1 MDNLKIFLKNGKLSK
16 DVIVFGVFFMIF
28 MIVLIVS
35 GIFSISQGAEG
46 FGTGLLIGG
55 AGILFS
61 VSYFVLKWLIYER
74 ANRAIIE
81 EMIEEASHR
90 DTLTGLISNTAFRRK
105 LEHTL
110 HDRLIEEDERLL
122 CIVIGIDRFKDI
134 NQSLGYK
141 VGDMVLVEFAKRIR
155 KILGVD
161 DLISRLN
168 GDEFAVVSVI
178 KTEDINLKLNLLKT
192 ILSDKYEIKEL
203 SQHVL
208 PPVTL
213 SVSIGGSYLDK
224 ETDVVDTSDTLL
236 KKAQVAMIYS
246 KKQGGGQF
254 SIYTNN
260 MESKNIADLQ
270 LENELREAIPN
281 KELVVH
287 YQPKYSSETGEIV
300 GAEALVRWYDPRKQ
314 KLVPPL
320 QFITIAEDIGIIG
333 EIGKYVLRD
342 ACEEIEH
349 WKKLGKDIKISVNLS
364 TKQFKESDLVES
376 IKEIIE
382 CYDIPHKNIELEITE
397 SLLMDDVLNSVQI
410 LQELRDLGIRISID
424 DFGTGYSSLS
434 YLKLIPTNT
443 IKIDKSF
450 VNNIESSSKDVAIV
464 STIIHLAHSLGC
476 DVVAEGVETEEQFN
490 ILKKKNCDYVQGY
503 YFSKPLQKSDFRL
516 KAV

>member
-1 MDNLKIFLKNGKLSK
+1 MDNLKIFLKNGKLSH
-16 DVIVFGVFFMIF
+16 DVIVFGIFFLIF
-28 MIVLIVS
+28 MVVLIIS

-46 FGTGLLIGG
+46 FGIGLLIGG
-55 AGILFS
+55 AGILFN

-74 ANRAIIE
+74 SNRKVME
-81 EMIEEASHR
+81 EMIEEAAHK
-90 DTLTGLISNTAFRRK
+90 DALTGLISNTAFRKKIEHTIQDRK
-105 LEHTL
+105 LEQ
-110 HDRLIEEDERLL
+110 DEHLL

-141 VGDMVLVEFAKRIR
+141 VGDMVLIEFAKRIK
-155 KILGVD
+155 KILSPD
-161 DLISRLN
+161 DIISRLN

-178 KTEDINLKLNLLKT
+178 KEDDVNLKLNLLKN
-192 ILSDKYEIKEL
+192 ILSDKYEIKDQNNNGL
-203 SQHVL
+203 T
-208 PPVTL
+208 VTL
-213 SVSIGGSYLDK
+213 SVSVGGSYLDK
-224 ETDVVDTSDTLL
+224 NAEITETNDILL
-236 KKAQVAMIYS
+236 KKSQVAMIYS

-270 LENELREAIPN
+270 LENELREALPN
-281 KELVVH
+281 NELVVH
-287 YQPKYSSETGEIV
+287 YQPKYSSKTGLIV

-333 EIGKYVLRD
+333 EIGKFVLKD
-342 ACEEIEH
+342 ACQEIEF
-349 WKKLGKDIKISVNLS
+349 WKKAGQDINISVNLS
-364 TKQFKESDLVES
+364 TKQFKEVDLVSS

-382 CYDIPHKNIELEITE
+382 SYDIPHKSIELEITE
-397 SLLMDDVLNSVQI
+397 SLLMDDINDSVKI

-424 DFGTGYSSLS
+424 DFGTGYSSLA

-476 DVVAEGVETEEQFN
+476 DVVAEGVETKEQFE
-490 ILKKKNCDYVQGY
+490 ILKKEDCDYVQGY
-503 YFSKPLQKSDFRL
+503 YFCKPLQKDDFR
-516 KAV
+516 KKII

>member
-1 MDNLKIFLKNGKLSK
+1 
-16 DVIVFGVFFMIF
+16 
-28 MIVLIVS
+28 
-35 GIFSISQGAEG
+35 
-46 FGTGLLIGG
+46 
-55 AGILFS
+55 
-61 VSYFVLKWLIYER
+61 
-74 ANRAIIE
+74 
-81 EMIEEASHR
+81 
-90 DTLTGLISNTAFRRK
+90 
-105 LEHTL
+105 
-110 HDRLIEEDERLL
+110 
-122 CIVIGIDRFKDI
+122 
-134 NQSLGYK
+134 
-141 VGDMVLVEFAKRIR
+141 
-155 KILGVD
+155 
-161 DLISRLN
+161 
-168 GDEFAVVSVI
+168 
-178 KTEDINLKLNLLKT
+178 
-192 ILSDKYEIKEL
+192 
-203 SQHVL
+203 
-208 PPVTL
+208 
-213 SVSIGGSYLDK
+213 
-224 ETDVVDTSDTLL
+224 
-236 KKAQVAMIYS
+236 
-246 KKQGGGQF
+246 
-254 SIYTNN
+254 

-490 ILKKKNCDYVQGY
+490 ILKKNNCDYVQGY

>member
-1 MDNLKIFLKNGKLSK
+1 M
-16 DVIVFGVFFMIF
+16 FGVFFMIF
-28 MIVLIVS
+28 MIVLIIS

-74 ANRAIIE
+74 ANRKIIE
-81 EMIEEASHR
+81 EMIEEASHK
-90 DTLTGLISNTAFRRK
+90 DTLTGLISNNAFRRK
-105 LEHTL
+105 LKHIL
-110 HDRLIEEDERLL
+110 NGKKIADDERLL
-122 CIVIGIDRFKDI
+122 CVVIGIDRFKDI
-134 NQSLGYK
+134 NQSLGYH
-141 VGDMVLVEFAKRIR
+141 VGDMVLVDFAKRIK
-155 KILGVD
+155 KILDND
-161 DLISRLN
+161 DDIISRLN
-168 GDEFAVVSVI
+168 GDEFAVISVI
-178 KTEDINLKLNLLKT
+178 KDEDINFKLNLLKN

-203 SQHVL
+203 TSHGI

-213 SVSIGGSYLDK
+213 SVSVGGSYLDK
-224 ETDVVDTSDTLL
+224 LNDDAETSDSLL
-236 KKAQVAMIYS
+236 KKAQIAMIYS

-270 LENELREAIPN
+270 LENELRDAITN
-281 KELVVH
+281 NELVVH
-287 YQPKYSSETGEIV
+287 YQPKYSSISGEIV

-320 QFITIAEDIGIIG
+320 QFIKIAEDIGIIG
-333 EIGKYVLRD
+333 EIGKFVLKD
-342 ACEEIEH
+342 ACEEIEY
-349 WKKLGKDIKISVNLS
+349 WKKIGKDINISVNLS
-364 TKQFKESDLVES
+364 TKQFKEVDLVDS
-376 IKEIIE
+376 IKSIIE

-397 SLLMDDVLNSVQI
+397 SLLMDDVINSVQI

-434 YLKLIPTNT
+434 YLKLIPTNV
-443 IKIDKSF
+443 IKVDKSF
-450 VNNIESSSKDVAIV
+450 VNNIENSSKDVAIV

-490 ILKKKNCDYVQGY
+490 ILKKNGCDFVQGY

>member
-1 MDNLKIFLKNGKLSK
+1 MDNLKIFLKNGRLSK

-28 MIVLIVS
+28 MIVLIIS
-35 GIFSISQGAEG
+35 GIYSILQGITG

-74 ANRAIIE
+74 SNKKIIE

-90 DTLTGLISNTAFRRK
+90 DTLTGLMSNTAFRRK
-105 LEHTL
+105 IEHTL
-110 HDRLIEEDERLL
+110 HSKEMAADERLL

-141 VGDMVLVEFAKRIR
+141 IGDLVLVEFAKRIK
-155 KILGVD
+155 KILSIND
-161 DLISRLN
+161 IISRLN
-168 GDEFAVVSVI
+168 GDEFAIMSII
-178 KTEDINLKLNLLKT
+178 KDEDVNLKLNLLKN
-192 ILSDKYEIKEL
+192 ILSDRYEIKDL
-203 SQHVL
+203 SEEGL

-213 SVSIGGSYLDK
+213 SVSVGGAYL
-224 ETDVVDTSDTLL
+224 ENESEIVETSDTLL

-281 KELVVH
+281 NELVVH

-333 EIGKYVLRD
+333 EIGKFVLRD
-342 ACEEIEH
+342 ACEEIEY
-349 WKKLGKDIKISVNLS
+349 WKKLGRDINISVNLS
-364 TKQFKESDLVES
+364 TKQFKEIDLVDS

-382 CYDIPHKNIELEITE
+382 SYDIPHKNIELEITE

-490 ILKKKNCDYVQGY
+490 ILKANGCNYVQGY
-503 YFSKPLQKSDFRL
+503 YFSKPLQKSEFRL
-516 KAV
+516 KAI

>member
-1 MDNLKIFLKNGKLSK
+1 MDNLKIFLKNGKLSR

-35 GIFSISQGAEG
+35 GIFSIAQGAEG

-74 ANRAIIE
+74 SNRKIIE

-90 DTLTGLISNTAFRRK
+90 DTLTGLISNTAFRIK

-110 HDRLIEEDERLL
+110 HDSEIANDERLL

-141 VGDMVLVEFAKRIR
+141 VGDMVLVEFGKRIR

-161 DLISRLN
+161 DIISRLN
-168 GDEFAVVSVI
+168 GDEFAVVSI
-178 KTEDINLKLNLLKT
+178 LKDEDINLRLNLLKN

-203 SQHVL
+203 SEHGL

-213 SVSIGGSYLDK
+213 SVSIGGSYLEK
-224 ETDVVDTSDTLL
+224 ENDSIDTSDILL

-287 YQPKYSSETGEIV
+287 YQPKYSTETGEIV

-333 EIGKYVLRD
+333 EIGKFVLRD

-490 ILKKKNCDYVQGY
+490 ILKKNNCDYVQGY
-503 YFSKPLQKSDFRL
+503 YFSKPLQKSEFRL
-516 KAV
+516 KAI